1 MQISTKGRYALRVLL
16 YLADRYQAEY
26 VTVKTLSQE
35 EGISAKYLEH
45 IMSTLIQA
53 NFVTSIKGARGGY
66 RLSEPPET
74 YTVGKILRLMEN
86 GFSLV
91 SCVDPQDV
99 PCQRYDTCT
108 TVEVWKLIQDVI
120 DELIDNLTLVDLL
133 RMQQEKLHKPSQYLT
148 WLLHHEKS

>member
-1 MQISTKGRYALRVLL
+1 MQISTRGRYALRVLL
-16 YLADRYQAEY
+16 YLADCYQTEY
-26 VTVKTLSQE
+26 ITVATLSKQE
-35 EGISAKYLEH
+35 NISAKYLEH
-45 IMSTLIQA
+45 IMSTLVQA
-53 NFVTSIKGARGGY
+53 DFVTSIKGSKGGY

-91 SCVDPQDV
+91 PCVDPHT
-99 PCQRYDTCT
+99 PSCQRYDNCT
-108 TVEVWKLIQDVI
+108 TVEVWKMMQEVI

-148 WLLHHEKS
+148 WLLHHEA